1 MSKVTWNDKIYLSIR
16 IPYKDKH
23 SYLIYKKESISE
35 KSKLNALIAYSNFV
49 T

>member
-1 MSKVTWNDKIYLSIR
+1 MNTVSWNDKIYLSIR

-23 SYLIYKKESISE
+23 SYLIYNKESISE
-35 KSKLNALIAYSNFV
+35 KNELNALIAYWNFV